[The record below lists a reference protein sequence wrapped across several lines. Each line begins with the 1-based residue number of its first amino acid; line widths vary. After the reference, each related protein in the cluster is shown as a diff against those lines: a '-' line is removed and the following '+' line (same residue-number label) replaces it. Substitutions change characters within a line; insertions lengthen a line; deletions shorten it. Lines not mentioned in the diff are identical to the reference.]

1 MAEKQPIK
9 EQIKKLTDQIE
20 AGIKA
25 LFQSGDLE
33 KYQAYL
39 RTMSHFHHYSVNNQM
54 LIFSQCPHATLVAG
68 YQKWQNQFQ
77 RHVMRGEKGISIL
90 APTPYKIKVEKE
102 KLDPDTK
109 LPLLDADGNAITEE
123 KEVQIPMFR
132 PVKVFDVSQTDG
144 KPLPERV
151 QSPIAELTG
160 NVEHYEAFMEALRRV
175 SPVPIE
181 IKPLSND
188 LDGFFSPSKQSITL
202 RAGMSEVQTVCAA
215 VHEIAHSKLHDYAKQ
230 PDSQPK
236 DSSTEEIEAESIAY
250 TVCAYFGIETSANSF
265 GYVATWSK
273 DKDLKAFKESLDTIR
288 KTSSDLISGVEQQ
301 FKEICKE
308 RGIELPK
315 EPEYELVTIPPSRE
329 DAMAFAAEYVV
340 LLGRSEARSEFLS
353 TDKIAGRICR
363 NDARSIRDELERLVE
378 AEDESGIYHGAV
390 ELLDHF
396 NGLYHKE
403 WQAKE
408 APDAEKLYM
417 VDNEK
422 YIHVQ
427 RSDNG
432 IDYTIY
438 DAASAKTLDGGV
450 LDDTGQLL
458 SAAALTVCKLHNIGD
473 AAPIRLAP
481 LELLKDLQEAN
492 ELPLGADV
500 QITGAELAK
509 SIQSLYLDKYG
520 LAFLDDFASKD
531 DCLQHLYEDLLTGA
545 DEVKY
550 FLSEIVEQKDVY
562 ANRAKALLLGIE
574 SYQKSHVPL
583 KELDSNE
590 RWYVVDNES
599 KHLRITEDGAK
610 YAYELYDKNTL
621 RRLESGTVHDDDVKC
636 LLAAAIR
643 VCETHGYDKTLPF
656 EVLSNELA
664 GILYSLELSSDDD
677 QIVHTEVNSDKP
689 DALPPLPELEQDY
702 PMPDPT
708 VDFAQMYQFGY
719 TDGNTMLPLSKAR
732 AKELF
737 LQDVP
742 IFALNSDNTEYMV
755 LDTDDLDT
763 HSGIFGVER
772 AEWEAARD
780 MLQPTPDI
788 IAPNQPDALSYL
800 HDDSAKTQPEN
811 YLKNA
816 EMALED
822 DYGMIDGIINNGP
835 KQPTVADLEAQVKAG
850 MSISLMDLAA
860 ATHRE
865 RNDGKRR
872 QSVLEQLKK
881 QPAQERSHKTA
892 PGKSAEK
899 EL

>member
-1 MAEKQPIK
+1 MAEKTSIK

-25 LFQSGDLE
+25 LFQSGNLE

-68 YQKWQNQFQ
+68 YQKWQNQFS
-77 RHVMRGEKGISIL
+77 RHVLRGEKGISIL

-109 LPLLDADGNAITEE
+109 LPLLDADGNTITEE

-151 QSPIAELTG
+151 QSPVAELTG
-160 NVEHYEAFMEALRRV
+160 NVEHYEAFMEALRRI

-181 IKPLSND
+181 MKPLSND

-230 PDSQPK
+230 PNSQPK
-236 DSSTEEIEAESIAY
+236 DSNTEEIEAESIAY

-273 DKDLKAFKESLDTIR
+273 DKDLKAFKDSLDTIR
-288 KTSSDLISGVEQQ
+288 KTSSELISGVEQQ

-308 RGIELPK
+308 RGISL
-315 EPEYELVTIPPSRE
+315 EPAQPAQKQPEQDV
-329 DAMAFAAEYVV
+329 
-340 LLGRSEARSEFLS
+340 
-353 TDKIAGRICR
+353 
-363 NDARSIRDELERLVE
+363 
-378 AEDESGIYHGAV
+378 
-390 ELLDHF
+390 
-396 NGLYHKE
+396 
-403 WQAKE
+403 
-408 APDAEKLYM
+408 EKLYM

-422 YIHVQ
+422 YVHVQ
-427 RSDNG
+427 RSDTG

-438 DAASAKTLDGGV
+438 DAASAKALDGGV

-481 LELLKDLQEAN
+481 LELLNGLQEAN
-492 ELPLGADV
+492 ELLLGAGE
-500 QITGAELAK
+500 QITGVEATSTAD
-509 SIQSLYLDKYG
+509 SLP
-520 LAFLDDFASKD
+520 
-531 DCLQHLYEDLLTGA
+531 DLP
-545 DEVKY
+545 
-550 FLSEIVEQKDVY
+550 Q
-562 ANRAKALLLGIE
+562 
-574 SYQKSHVPL
+574 
-583 KELDSNE
+583 
-590 RWYVVDNES
+590 
-599 KHLRITEDGAK
+599 
-610 YAYELYDKNTL
+610 
-621 RRLESGTVHDDDVKC
+621 
-636 LLAAAIR
+636 
-643 VCETHGYDKTLPF
+643 
-656 EVLSNELA
+656 
-664 GILYSLELSSDDD
+664 
-677 QIVHTEVNSDKP
+677 
-689 DALPPLPELEQDY
+689 LEQGY
-702 PMPDPT
+702 PMPDLT

-719 TDGNTMLPLSKAR
+719 TDGNTMLPLSKERAR
-732 AKELF
+732 ELF

-742 IFALNSDNTEYMV
+742 IFVLNSDNTEYMV
-755 LDTDDLDT
+755 LDTEDLGA

-772 AEWEAARD
+772 TEWERVRD
-780 MLQPTPDI
+780 TLQPRRDI
-788 IAPNQPDALSYL
+788 VAPKQPDAVSYL
-800 HDDSAKTQPEN
+800 HDDTAKTQPEN

-835 KQPTVADLEAQVKAG
+835 KQTVA
-850 MSISLMDLAA
+850 
-860 ATHRE
+860 
-865 RNDGKRR
+865 
-872 QSVLEQLKK
+872 EQE
-881 QPAQERSHKTA
+881 ERSSILAKLKA
-892 PGKSAEK
+892 PVETTNRTEKHAPKRSAEK

>member
-1 MAEKQPIK
+1 MAEKTPIK

-68 YQKWQNQFQ
+68 YQKWQNQFS
-77 RHVMRGEKGISIL
+77 RHVLRGEKGISIL

-102 KLDPDTK
+102 KLDPVTK
-109 LPLLDADGNAITEE
+109 LPLLDADGNTITEE

-132 PVKVFDVSQTDG
+132 PVTVFDVSQTDG

-151 QSPIAELTG
+151 QSPVAELTG

-181 IKPLSND
+181 MKPLSND

-230 PDSQPK
+230 PNSQPK

-273 DKDLKAFKESLDTIR
+273 DKDLKAFKDSLDTIR
-288 KTSSDLISGVEQQ
+288 KTSSELISGVEQQ

-308 RGIELPK
+308 RGISL
-315 EPEYELVTIPPSRE
+315 EPAQPAQKQPEQDI
-329 DAMAFAAEYVV
+329 
-340 LLGRSEARSEFLS
+340 
-353 TDKIAGRICR
+353 
-363 NDARSIRDELERLVE
+363 
-378 AEDESGIYHGAV
+378 
-390 ELLDHF
+390 
-396 NGLYHKE
+396 
-403 WQAKE
+403 
-408 APDAEKLYM
+408 EKLYM

-422 YIHVQ
+422 YVHVQ
-427 RSDNG
+427 RSDTG

-438 DAASAKTLDGGV
+438 DAASAKALDGGV

-481 LELLKDLQEAN
+481 LELLSGLQEAN
-492 ELPLGADV
+492 ELPLGADD
-500 QITGAELAK
+500 QITDATVK
-509 SIQSLYLDKYG
+509 S
-520 LAFLDDFASKD
+520 
-531 DCLQHLYEDLLTGA
+531 
-545 DEVKY
+545 
-550 FLSEIVEQKDVY
+550 
-562 ANRAKALLLGIE
+562 
-574 SYQKSHVPL
+574 
-583 KELDSNE
+583 
-590 RWYVVDNES
+590 
-599 KHLRITEDGAK
+599 
-610 YAYELYDKNTL
+610 
-621 RRLESGTVHDDDVKC
+621 
-636 LLAAAIR
+636 AAA
-643 VCETHGYDKTLPF
+643 
-656 EVLSNELA
+656 
-664 GILYSLELSSDDD
+664 
-677 QIVHTEVNSDKP
+677 
-689 DALPPLPELEQDY
+689 PLPDLPQLEQGY

-719 TDGNTMLPLSKAR
+719 TDGNTMLPLSKERAR
-732 AKELF
+732 ELF
-737 LQDVP
+737 LQGVP
-742 IFALNSDNTEYMV
+742 IFVLNSDNTEYMV
-755 LDTDDLDT
+755 LDTEDLGA

-772 AEWEAARD
+772 TEWESVRD
-780 MLQPTPDI
+780 TLQPRRDI
-788 IAPNQPDALSYL
+788 VAPKQPDAVSYL
-800 HDDSAKTQPEN
+800 HDDTAKTQPEN

-816 EMALED
+816 EMAMED

-835 KQPTVADLEAQVKAG
+835 KQTVA
-850 MSISLMDLAA
+850 
-860 ATHRE
+860 
-865 RNDGKRR
+865 
-872 QSVLEQLKK
+872 EQE
-881 QPAQERSHKTA
+881 ERSSILAKLKA
-892 PGKSAEK
+892 PVEATNRTEKHAPKRSAEK

>member
-68 YQKWQNQFQ
+68 YQKWQNQFS
-77 RHVMRGEKGISIL
+77 RHVLRGEKGISIL

-109 LPLLDADGNAITEE
+109 LPLLDADGNTITEE

-151 QSPIAELTG
+151 QSPVAELTG

-181 IKPLSND
+181 MKPLSND
-188 LDGFFSPSKQSITL
+188 LDGFFAPSKQSITL
-202 RAGMSEVQTVCAA
+202 RDGMSEVQTVCAA

-230 PDSQPK
+230 PNSQPK
-236 DSSTEEIEAESIAY
+236 DSNTEEIEAESIAY

-273 DKDLKAFKESLDTIR
+273 DKDLKAFKDSLDTIR
-288 KTSSDLISGVEQQ
+288 KTSSELISGVEQQ

-308 RGIELPK
+308 RGISL
-315 EPEYELVTIPPSRE
+315 EPAQPAQKQPEQDI
-329 DAMAFAAEYVV
+329 
-340 LLGRSEARSEFLS
+340 
-353 TDKIAGRICR
+353 
-363 NDARSIRDELERLVE
+363 
-378 AEDESGIYHGAV
+378 
-390 ELLDHF
+390 
-396 NGLYHKE
+396 
-403 WQAKE
+403 
-408 APDAEKLYM
+408 EKLYM

-427 RSDNG
+427 RSDTG

-438 DAASAKTLDGGV
+438 DAASAKALDGGV

-481 LELLKDLQEAN
+481 LELLNGLQEAN
-492 ELPLGADV
+492 ELLLGAGE
-500 QITGAELAK
+500 QITGIEATSTAD
-509 SIQSLYLDKYG
+509 SLP
-520 LAFLDDFASKD
+520 
-531 DCLQHLYEDLLTGA
+531 DLP
-545 DEVKY
+545 
-550 FLSEIVEQKDVY
+550 Q
-562 ANRAKALLLGIE
+562 
-574 SYQKSHVPL
+574 
-583 KELDSNE
+583 
-590 RWYVVDNES
+590 
-599 KHLRITEDGAK
+599 
-610 YAYELYDKNTL
+610 
-621 RRLESGTVHDDDVKC
+621 
-636 LLAAAIR
+636 
-643 VCETHGYDKTLPF
+643 
-656 EVLSNELA
+656 
-664 GILYSLELSSDDD
+664 
-677 QIVHTEVNSDKP
+677 
-689 DALPPLPELEQDY
+689 LEQGY

-719 TDGNTMLPLSKAR
+719 TDGNTMLPLSKERAR
-732 AKELF
+732 ELF

-742 IFALNSDNTEYMV
+742 IFVLNSDNTEYMV
-755 LDTDDLDT
+755 LDTSDLDA
-763 HSGIFGVER
+763 HSGIFGVEHT
-772 AEWEAARD
+772 EWERVRD
-780 MLQPTPDI
+780 TLQPRRDI
-788 IAPNQPDALSYL
+788 VAPKQPDAVSYL
-800 HDDSAKTQPEN
+800 HDDTAKTQPEN

-816 EMALED
+816 EMAMED

-835 KQPTVADLEAQVKAG
+835 KQTVA
-850 MSISLMDLAA
+850 
-860 ATHRE
+860 
-865 RNDGKRR
+865 
-872 QSVLEQLKK
+872 EQE
-881 QPAQERSHKTA
+881 ERSSILAKLKA
-892 PGKSAEK
+892 PAETTNRTEKHAPKRSAEK

>member
-68 YQKWQNQFQ
+68 YQKWQNQFS
-77 RHVMRGEKGISIL
+77 RHVLRGEKGISVL

-109 LPLLDADGNAITEE
+109 LPLLDADGNTITEE

-151 QSPIAELTG
+151 QSPVAELTG

-181 IKPLSND
+181 MKPLSND

-202 RAGMSEVQTVCAA
+202 RDGMSEVQTVCAA

-230 PDSQPK
+230 PNSQPK

-273 DKDLKAFKESLDTIR
+273 DKDLKAFKDSLDTIR
-288 KTSSDLISGVEQQ
+288 KTSSELISGVEQQ

-308 RGIELPK
+308 RGISL
-315 EPEYELVTIPPSRE
+315 EPAQPAQKQPEQDT
-329 DAMAFAAEYVV
+329 
-340 LLGRSEARSEFLS
+340 
-353 TDKIAGRICR
+353 
-363 NDARSIRDELERLVE
+363 
-378 AEDESGIYHGAV
+378 
-390 ELLDHF
+390 
-396 NGLYHKE
+396 
-403 WQAKE
+403 
-408 APDAEKLYM
+408 EKLYM

-427 RSDNG
+427 RSDTG

-438 DAASAKTLDGGV
+438 DAASAKALDGGV

-481 LELLKDLQEAN
+481 LELLNGLQEAN
-492 ELPLGADV
+492 ELPLGAGE
-500 QITGAELAK
+500 QITGVEATSTAD
-509 SIQSLYLDKYG
+509 SLP
-520 LAFLDDFASKD
+520 DFP
-531 DCLQHLYEDLLTGA
+531 Q
-545 DEVKY
+545 
-550 FLSEIVEQKDVY
+550 
-562 ANRAKALLLGIE
+562 
-574 SYQKSHVPL
+574 
-583 KELDSNE
+583 
-590 RWYVVDNES
+590 
-599 KHLRITEDGAK
+599 
-610 YAYELYDKNTL
+610 
-621 RRLESGTVHDDDVKC
+621 
-636 LLAAAIR
+636 
-643 VCETHGYDKTLPF
+643 
-656 EVLSNELA
+656 
-664 GILYSLELSSDDD
+664 
-677 QIVHTEVNSDKP
+677 
-689 DALPPLPELEQDY
+689 LEQDY

-719 TDGNTMLPLSKAR
+719 TGGNTMLPLSKERAR
-732 AKELF
+732 ELF

-742 IFALNSDNTEYMV
+742 IFVLNSDNTEYMV
-755 LDTDDLDT
+755 LDTEDLGA

-772 AEWEAARD
+772 TEWESVRD
-780 MLQPTPDI
+780 TLQPRRDI
-788 IAPNQPDALSYL
+788 VAPKQPDTLSYL
-800 HDDSAKTQPEN
+800 HDDTAKTQPEN

-835 KQPTVADLEAQVKAG
+835 KQTVA
-850 MSISLMDLAA
+850 
-860 ATHRE
+860 
-865 RNDGKRR
+865 
-872 QSVLEQLKK
+872 EQE
-881 QPAQERSHKTA
+881 ERSSILAKLKA
-892 PGKSAEK
+892 PVETTNRTEKHAPKRSAEK

>member
-1 MAEKQPIK
+1 MAEKTPIK

-68 YQKWQNQFQ
+68 YQKWQNQFS
-77 RHVMRGEKGISIL
+77 RHVLRGEKGISIL

-109 LPLLDADGNAITEE
+109 LPLLDADGNTITEE

-151 QSPIAELTG
+151 QSPVAELTG

-202 RAGMSEVQTVCAA
+202 RDGMSEVQTVCAA

-230 PDSQPK
+230 PNSQPK

-273 DKDLKAFKESLDTIR
+273 DKDLKAFKDSLDTIR
-288 KTSSDLISGVEQQ
+288 KTSSELISGVEQQ

-308 RGIELPK
+308 RGISL
-315 EPEYELVTIPPSRE
+315 EPAQPAQKQPEQDI
-329 DAMAFAAEYVV
+329 
-340 LLGRSEARSEFLS
+340 
-353 TDKIAGRICR
+353 
-363 NDARSIRDELERLVE
+363 
-378 AEDESGIYHGAV
+378 
-390 ELLDHF
+390 
-396 NGLYHKE
+396 
-403 WQAKE
+403 
-408 APDAEKLYM
+408 EKLYM

-427 RSDNG
+427 RSDTG

-438 DAASAKTLDGGV
+438 DAASAKALDGGV

-481 LELLKDLQEAN
+481 LELLNGLQEAN
-492 ELPLGADV
+492 ELLLGAGE
-500 QITGAELAK
+500 QITGVEATSTAD
-509 SIQSLYLDKYG
+509 SLP
-520 LAFLDDFASKD
+520 
-531 DCLQHLYEDLLTGA
+531 DLP
-545 DEVKY
+545 
-550 FLSEIVEQKDVY
+550 Q
-562 ANRAKALLLGIE
+562 
-574 SYQKSHVPL
+574 
-583 KELDSNE
+583 
-590 RWYVVDNES
+590 
-599 KHLRITEDGAK
+599 
-610 YAYELYDKNTL
+610 
-621 RRLESGTVHDDDVKC
+621 
-636 LLAAAIR
+636 
-643 VCETHGYDKTLPF
+643 
-656 EVLSNELA
+656 
-664 GILYSLELSSDDD
+664 
-677 QIVHTEVNSDKP
+677 
-689 DALPPLPELEQDY
+689 LEQDY

-719 TDGNTMLPLSKAR
+719 TDGNTMLPLSKERAR
-732 AKELF
+732 ELF
-737 LQDVP
+737 LQGVP
-742 IFALNSDNTEYMV
+742 IFVLNSDNTEYMV
-755 LDTDDLDT
+755 LDTEDLGA

-772 AEWEAARD
+772 TEWESVRD
-780 MLQPTPDI
+780 TLQPRRDI
-788 IAPNQPDALSYL
+788 VAPKQPDAVSYL
-800 HDDSAKTQPEN
+800 HDDTAKTQPEN

-816 EMALED
+816 EMAMED

-835 KQPTVADLEAQVKAG
+835 KQTVA
-850 MSISLMDLAA
+850 
-860 ATHRE
+860 
-865 RNDGKRR
+865 
-872 QSVLEQLKK
+872 EQE
-881 QPAQERSHKTA
+881 ERSSILAKLKA
-892 PGKSAEK
+892 PVEATNRTEKHAPKRSAEK

>member
-1 MAEKQPIK
+1 MAEKTPIK

-68 YQKWQNQFQ
+68 YQKWQNQFS
-77 RHVMRGEKGISIL
+77 RHVLRGEKGISIL

-109 LPLLDADGNAITEE
+109 LPLLDADGNTITEE

-151 QSPIAELTG
+151 QSPVAELTG
-160 NVEHYEAFMEALRRV
+160 NVEHYEAFMEALRRI

-181 IKPLSND
+181 MKPLSND

-202 RAGMSEVQTVCAA
+202 RDGMSEVQTVCAA
-215 VHEIAHSKLHDYAKQ
+215 VHEIAHSKLHDYAKL
-230 PDSQPK
+230 PNSQPK
-236 DSSTEEIEAESIAY
+236 DSNTEEIEAESIAY

-273 DKDLKAFKESLDTIR
+273 DKDLKAFKDSLDTIR
-288 KTSSDLISGVEQQ
+288 KTSSELISGVEQQ

-308 RGIELPK
+308 RGISL
-315 EPEYELVTIPPSRE
+315 EPAQPAQKQPEQDI
-329 DAMAFAAEYVV
+329 
-340 LLGRSEARSEFLS
+340 
-353 TDKIAGRICR
+353 
-363 NDARSIRDELERLVE
+363 
-378 AEDESGIYHGAV
+378 
-390 ELLDHF
+390 
-396 NGLYHKE
+396 
-403 WQAKE
+403 
-408 APDAEKLYM
+408 EKLYM

-427 RSDNG
+427 RSDTG

-438 DAASAKTLDGGV
+438 DAASAKALDGGV

-481 LELLKDLQEAN
+481 LELLNGLQEAN
-492 ELPLGADV
+492 ELLLGAGE
-500 QITGAELAK
+500 QITGATVK
-509 SIQSLYLDKYG
+509 SG
-520 LAFLDDFASKD
+520 
-531 DCLQHLYEDLLTGA
+531 
-545 DEVKY
+545 
-550 FLSEIVEQKDVY
+550 
-562 ANRAKALLLGIE
+562 
-574 SYQKSHVPL
+574 
-583 KELDSNE
+583 
-590 RWYVVDNES
+590 VD
-599 KHLRITEDGAK
+599 
-610 YAYELYDKNTL
+610 
-621 RRLESGTVHDDDVKC
+621 
-636 LLAAAIR
+636 
-643 VCETHGYDKTLPF
+643 
-656 EVLSNELA
+656 
-664 GILYSLELSSDDD
+664 
-677 QIVHTEVNSDKP
+677 
-689 DALPPLPELEQDY
+689 PLPDLPQLEQDY
-702 PMPDPT
+702 PMPDLT

-719 TDGNTMLPLSKAR
+719 TDGNTMLPLSKERAR
-732 AKELF
+732 ELF

-742 IFALNSDNTEYMV
+742 IFVLNSDNTEYMV
-755 LDTDDLDT
+755 LDTEDLGA

-772 AEWEAARD
+772 AEWESVRD
-780 MLQPTPDI
+780 TLQPIRDI
-788 IAPNQPDALSYL
+788 VAPKQPDAVSYL
-800 HDDSAKTQPEN
+800 HDDTAKTQPEN

-835 KQPTVADLEAQVKAG
+835 KQTVA
-850 MSISLMDLAA
+850 
-860 ATHRE
+860 
-865 RNDGKRR
+865 
-872 QSVLEQLKK
+872 EQE
-881 QPAQERSHKTA
+881 ERSSILAKLKAPVETTNRTEKTRA
-892 PGKSAEK
+892 QAERRK
-899 EL
+899 GAMI

>member
-1 MAEKQPIK
+1 MAEKTPIK

-68 YQKWQNQFQ
+68 YQKWQNQFS
-77 RHVMRGEKGISIL
+77 RHVLRGEKGISIL

-109 LPLLDADGNAITEE
+109 LPLLDADGNTITEE

-151 QSPIAELTG
+151 QSPVAELTG
-160 NVEHYEAFMEALRRV
+160 NVEHYEAFMEALRRI

-181 IKPLSND
+181 MKPLSND

-202 RAGMSEVQTVCAA
+202 RDGMSEVQTVCAA

-230 PDSQPK
+230 PNSQPK
-236 DSSTEEIEAESIAY
+236 DSNTEEIEAESIAY

-265 GYVATWSK
+265 GYVATWTK
-273 DKDLKAFKESLDTIR
+273 DKDLKAFKDSLDTIR
-288 KTSSDLISGVEQQ
+288 KTSSELISGVEQQ

-308 RGIELPK
+308 RGISL
-315 EPEYELVTIPPSRE
+315 EPAQPAQKQPEQDI
-329 DAMAFAAEYVV
+329 
-340 LLGRSEARSEFLS
+340 
-353 TDKIAGRICR
+353 
-363 NDARSIRDELERLVE
+363 
-378 AEDESGIYHGAV
+378 
-390 ELLDHF
+390 
-396 NGLYHKE
+396 
-403 WQAKE
+403 
-408 APDAEKLYM
+408 EKLYM

-427 RSDNG
+427 RSDTG

-438 DAASAKTLDGGV
+438 DAASAKALDGGV

-481 LELLKDLQEAN
+481 LELLNGLQEAN
-492 ELPLGADV
+492 ELLLGAGE
-500 QITGAELAK
+500 QITGVEATSTAD
-509 SIQSLYLDKYG
+509 SLP
-520 LAFLDDFASKD
+520 
-531 DCLQHLYEDLLTGA
+531 DLP
-545 DEVKY
+545 
-550 FLSEIVEQKDVY
+550 Q
-562 ANRAKALLLGIE
+562 
-574 SYQKSHVPL
+574 
-583 KELDSNE
+583 
-590 RWYVVDNES
+590 
-599 KHLRITEDGAK
+599 
-610 YAYELYDKNTL
+610 
-621 RRLESGTVHDDDVKC
+621 
-636 LLAAAIR
+636 
-643 VCETHGYDKTLPF
+643 
-656 EVLSNELA
+656 
-664 GILYSLELSSDDD
+664 
-677 QIVHTEVNSDKP
+677 
-689 DALPPLPELEQDY
+689 LEQDY

-719 TDGNTMLPLSKAR
+719 TDGNTMLPLSKERAR
-732 AKELF
+732 ELF

-742 IFALNSDNTEYMV
+742 IFVLNSDNTEYMV
-755 LDTDDLDT
+755 LDTNDLDT

-772 AEWEAARD
+772 TEWESVRD
-780 MLQPTPDI
+780 TLQPRRDI
-788 IAPNQPDALSYL
+788 VAPKQPDALSYL
-800 HDDSAKTQPEN
+800 HDDTAKTQPEN

-816 EMALED
+816 EMAMED

-835 KQPTVADLEAQVKAG
+835 KQTVA
-850 MSISLMDLAA
+850 
-860 ATHRE
+860 
-865 RNDGKRR
+865 
-872 QSVLEQLKK
+872 EQE
-881 QPAQERSHKTA
+881 ERSSILAKLKA
-892 PGKSAEK
+892 PVETTNRTEKHAPKRSAEK

>member
-68 YQKWQNQFQ
+68 YQKWQNQFS
-77 RHVMRGEKGISIL
+77 RHVLRGEKGISVL

-109 LPLLDADGNAITEE
+109 LPLLDADGNTITEE

-151 QSPIAELTG
+151 QSPVAELTG

-181 IKPLSND
+181 MKPLSND

-202 RAGMSEVQTVCAA
+202 RDGMSEVQTVCAA

-230 PDSQPK
+230 PNSQPK

-265 GYVATWSK
+265 GYVATWTK
-273 DKDLKAFKESLDTIR
+273 DKDLKAFKDSLDTIR
-288 KTSSDLISGVEQQ
+288 KTSSELISGVEQQ

-308 RGIELPK
+308 RGISL
-315 EPEYELVTIPPSRE
+315 EPAQPAQKQPEQDI
-329 DAMAFAAEYVV
+329 
-340 LLGRSEARSEFLS
+340 
-353 TDKIAGRICR
+353 
-363 NDARSIRDELERLVE
+363 
-378 AEDESGIYHGAV
+378 
-390 ELLDHF
+390 
-396 NGLYHKE
+396 
-403 WQAKE
+403 
-408 APDAEKLYM
+408 EKLYM

-427 RSDNG
+427 RSDTG

-438 DAASAKTLDGGV
+438 DAASAKALDGGV

-481 LELLKDLQEAN
+481 LELLNGLQEAN
-492 ELPLGADV
+492 ELPLGAGE
-500 QITGAELAK
+500 QIT
-509 SIQSLYLDKYG
+509 SV
-520 LAFLDDFASKD
+520 
-531 DCLQHLYEDLLTGA
+531 
-545 DEVKY
+545 EVK
-550 FLSEIVEQKDVY
+550 
-562 ANRAKALLLGIE
+562 
-574 SYQKSHVPL
+574 P
-583 KELDSNE
+583 
-590 RWYVVDNES
+590 
-599 KHLRITEDGAK
+599 
-610 YAYELYDKNTL
+610 
-621 RRLESGTVHDDDVKC
+621 
-636 LLAAAIR
+636 AA
-643 VCETHGYDKTLPF
+643 D
-656 EVLSNELA
+656 
-664 GILYSLELSSDDD
+664 
-677 QIVHTEVNSDKP
+677 
-689 DALPPLPELEQDY
+689 PLPDFPQLEQDY

-719 TDGNTMLPLSKAR
+719 TDGNTMLPLSKERAR
-732 AKELF
+732 ELF

-742 IFALNSDNTEYMV
+742 IFVLNSDNTEYMV
-755 LDTDDLDT
+755 LDTNDLDT

-772 AEWEAARD
+772 TEWESVRD
-780 MLQPTPDI
+780 TLQPRRDI
-788 IAPNQPDALSYL
+788 VAPKQPDALSYL
-800 HDDSAKTQPEN
+800 HDDTAKTQPEN

-816 EMALED
+816 EMAMED
-822 DYGMIDGIINNGP
+822 DYGMIDGIINNAP
-835 KQPTVADLEAQVKAG
+835 KQTVA
-850 MSISLMDLAA
+850 
-860 ATHRE
+860 
-865 RNDGKRR
+865 
-872 QSVLEQLKK
+872 EQE
-881 QPAQERSHKTA
+881 ERSSILAKLKA
-892 PGKSAEK
+892 PVEATNRTEKHAPKRSAEK

>member
-1 MAEKQPIK
+1 MAEKTSIK

-25 LFQSGDLE
+25 LFQSGNLE

-68 YQKWQNQFQ
+68 YQKWQNQFS
-77 RHVMRGEKGISIL
+77 RHVLRGEKGISIL

-109 LPLLDADGNAITEE
+109 LPLLDADGNTITEE

-151 QSPIAELTG
+151 QSPVAELTG
-160 NVEHYEAFMEALRRV
+160 NVEHYEAFMEALRRI

-181 IKPLSND
+181 MKPLSND

-230 PDSQPK
+230 PNSQPK
-236 DSSTEEIEAESIAY
+236 DSNTEEIEAESIAY

-273 DKDLKAFKESLDTIR
+273 DKDLKAFKDSLDTIR
-288 KTSSDLISGVEQQ
+288 KTSSELISGVEQQ

-308 RGIELPK
+308 RGISL
-315 EPEYELVTIPPSRE
+315 EPAQPAQKQPEQDT
-329 DAMAFAAEYVV
+329 
-340 LLGRSEARSEFLS
+340 
-353 TDKIAGRICR
+353 
-363 NDARSIRDELERLVE
+363 
-378 AEDESGIYHGAV
+378 
-390 ELLDHF
+390 
-396 NGLYHKE
+396 
-403 WQAKE
+403 
-408 APDAEKLYM
+408 EKLYM

-427 RSDNG
+427 RSDTG

-438 DAASAKTLDGGV
+438 DAASAKALDGGV

-481 LELLKDLQEAN
+481 LELLNGLQEAN
-492 ELPLGADV
+492 ELLLGAGE
-500 QITGAELAK
+500 QITGVEATSTAD
-509 SIQSLYLDKYG
+509 SLP
-520 LAFLDDFASKD
+520 
-531 DCLQHLYEDLLTGA
+531 DLP
-545 DEVKY
+545 
-550 FLSEIVEQKDVY
+550 Q
-562 ANRAKALLLGIE
+562 
-574 SYQKSHVPL
+574 
-583 KELDSNE
+583 
-590 RWYVVDNES
+590 
-599 KHLRITEDGAK
+599 
-610 YAYELYDKNTL
+610 
-621 RRLESGTVHDDDVKC
+621 
-636 LLAAAIR
+636 
-643 VCETHGYDKTLPF
+643 
-656 EVLSNELA
+656 
-664 GILYSLELSSDDD
+664 
-677 QIVHTEVNSDKP
+677 
-689 DALPPLPELEQDY
+689 LEQGY
-702 PMPDPT
+702 PMPDLT

-719 TDGNTMLPLSKAR
+719 TDGNTMLPLSKERAR
-732 AKELF
+732 ELF

-742 IFALNSDNTEYMV
+742 IFVLNSDNTEYMV
-755 LDTDDLDT
+755 LDTEDLGA

-772 AEWEAARD
+772 TEWERVRD
-780 MLQPTPDI
+780 TLQPRRDI
-788 IAPNQPDALSYL
+788 VAPKQPDAVSYL
-800 HDDSAKTQPEN
+800 HDDTAKTQPEN

-835 KQPTVADLEAQVKAG
+835 KQTVA
-850 MSISLMDLAA
+850 
-860 ATHRE
+860 
-865 RNDGKRR
+865 
-872 QSVLEQLKK
+872 EQE
-881 QPAQERSHKTA
+881 ERSSILAKLKA
-892 PGKSAEK
+892 PVETTNRTEKHAPKRSAEK

>member
-1 MAEKQPIK
+1 MAEKTPIK

-68 YQKWQNQFQ
+68 YQKWQNQFS
-77 RHVMRGEKGISIL
+77 RHVLRGEKGISIL

-109 LPLLDADGNAITEE
+109 LPLLDADGNTITEE

-151 QSPIAELTG
+151 QSPVAELTG

-202 RAGMSEVQTVCAA
+202 RDGMSEVQTVCAA

-230 PDSQPK
+230 PNSQPK
-236 DSSTEEIEAESIAY
+236 DSNTEEIEAESIAY

-273 DKDLKAFKESLDTIR
+273 DKDLKAFKDSLDTIR
-288 KTSSDLISGVEQQ
+288 KTSSELISGVEQQ

-308 RGIELPK
+308 RGISL
-315 EPEYELVTIPPSRE
+315 EPTQPAQKQPEQDI
-329 DAMAFAAEYVV
+329 
-340 LLGRSEARSEFLS
+340 
-353 TDKIAGRICR
+353 
-363 NDARSIRDELERLVE
+363 
-378 AEDESGIYHGAV
+378 
-390 ELLDHF
+390 
-396 NGLYHKE
+396 
-403 WQAKE
+403 
-408 APDAEKLYM
+408 EKLYM

-427 RSDNG
+427 RSDTG

-438 DAASAKTLDGGV
+438 DAASAKALDGGV

-481 LELLKDLQEAN
+481 LELLNGLQEAN
-492 ELPLGADV
+492 ELLLGAGE
-500 QITGAELAK
+500 QITGVEATSTAD
-509 SIQSLYLDKYG
+509 SLP
-520 LAFLDDFASKD
+520 
-531 DCLQHLYEDLLTGA
+531 DLP
-545 DEVKY
+545 
-550 FLSEIVEQKDVY
+550 Q
-562 ANRAKALLLGIE
+562 
-574 SYQKSHVPL
+574 
-583 KELDSNE
+583 
-590 RWYVVDNES
+590 
-599 KHLRITEDGAK
+599 
-610 YAYELYDKNTL
+610 
-621 RRLESGTVHDDDVKC
+621 
-636 LLAAAIR
+636 
-643 VCETHGYDKTLPF
+643 
-656 EVLSNELA
+656 
-664 GILYSLELSSDDD
+664 
-677 QIVHTEVNSDKP
+677 
-689 DALPPLPELEQDY
+689 LEQGY
-702 PMPDPT
+702 PMPDLT

-719 TDGNTMLPLSKAR
+719 TDGNTMLPLSKERAR
-732 AKELF
+732 ELF
-737 LQDVP
+737 LQGVP
-742 IFALNSDNTEYMV
+742 IFVLNSDNTEYMV
-755 LDTDDLDT
+755 LDTEDLGA

-772 AEWEAARD
+772 TEWESVRD
-780 MLQPTPDI
+780 TLQPRRDI
-788 IAPNQPDALSYL
+788 VAPKQPDAVSYL
-800 HDDSAKTQPEN
+800 HDDTAKTQPEN

-816 EMALED
+816 EMAMED
-822 DYGMIDGIINNGP
+822 DYGMIDGIINKGP
-835 KQPTVADLEAQVKAG
+835 KQTVA
-850 MSISLMDLAA
+850 
-860 ATHRE
+860 
-865 RNDGKRR
+865 
-872 QSVLEQLKK
+872 EQE
-881 QPAQERSHKTA
+881 ERSSILAKLKA
-892 PGKSAEK
+892 PVEATNRTEKHAPKRSAEK

>member
-1 MAEKQPIK
+1 MAEKTPIK

-68 YQKWQNQFQ
+68 YQKWQNQFS
-77 RHVMRGEKGISIL
+77 RHVLRGEKGISIL

-109 LPLLDADGNAITEE
+109 LPLLDADGNTITEE

-151 QSPIAELTG
+151 QSPVAELTG
-160 NVEHYEAFMEALRRV
+160 NVEHYEAFMEALRRI

-181 IKPLSND
+181 MKPLSND

-202 RAGMSEVQTVCAA
+202 RDGMSEVQTVCAA
-215 VHEIAHSKLHDYAKQ
+215 VHEIAHSELHDYAKQ
-230 PDSQPK
+230 PNSQPK
-236 DSSTEEIEAESIAY
+236 DSNTEEIEAESIAY

-273 DKDLKAFKESLDTIR
+273 DKDLKAFKDSLDTIR
-288 KTSSDLISGVEQQ
+288 KTSSELISGVEQQ

-308 RGIELPK
+308 RGISL
-315 EPEYELVTIPPSRE
+315 EPAQPAQKQPEQNI
-329 DAMAFAAEYVV
+329 
-340 LLGRSEARSEFLS
+340 
-353 TDKIAGRICR
+353 
-363 NDARSIRDELERLVE
+363 
-378 AEDESGIYHGAV
+378 
-390 ELLDHF
+390 
-396 NGLYHKE
+396 
-403 WQAKE
+403 
-408 APDAEKLYM
+408 EKLYM

-427 RSDNG
+427 RSDTG

-438 DAASAKTLDGGV
+438 DAASAKALDGGV

-458 SAAALTVCKLHNIGD
+458 SAAALTVCKLYNIGD

-481 LELLKDLQEAN
+481 LELLNGLQEAN
-492 ELPLGADV
+492 ELLLGAGE
-500 QITGAELAK
+500 QITGIEATSTAD
-509 SIQSLYLDKYG
+509 SLP
-520 LAFLDDFASKD
+520 
-531 DCLQHLYEDLLTGA
+531 DLP
-545 DEVKY
+545 
-550 FLSEIVEQKDVY
+550 Q
-562 ANRAKALLLGIE
+562 
-574 SYQKSHVPL
+574 
-583 KELDSNE
+583 
-590 RWYVVDNES
+590 
-599 KHLRITEDGAK
+599 
-610 YAYELYDKNTL
+610 
-621 RRLESGTVHDDDVKC
+621 
-636 LLAAAIR
+636 
-643 VCETHGYDKTLPF
+643 
-656 EVLSNELA
+656 
-664 GILYSLELSSDDD
+664 
-677 QIVHTEVNSDKP
+677 
-689 DALPPLPELEQDY
+689 LEQGY

-719 TDGNTMLPLSKAR
+719 TDGNTMLPLSKERAR
-732 AKELF
+732 ELF

-742 IFALNSDNTEYMV
+742 IFVLNSDNTEYMV
-755 LDTDDLDT
+755 LDTEDLGA

-772 AEWEAARD
+772 TEWESVRD
-780 MLQPTPDI
+780 TLQPRRDI
-788 IAPNQPDALSYL
+788 VAPKQPDTLSYL
-800 HDDSAKTQPEN
+800 HDDTAKTQLEN

-835 KQPTVADLEAQVKAG
+835 KQTVA
-850 MSISLMDLAA
+850 
-860 ATHRE
+860 
-865 RNDGKRR
+865 
-872 QSVLEQLKK
+872 EQE
-881 QPAQERSHKTA
+881 ERSSILAKLKA
-892 PGKSAEK
+892 PVEATNRTEKHAPKRSAEK

>member
-1 MAEKQPIK
+1 MAEKTSIK

-25 LFQSGDLE
+25 LFQSGNLE

-68 YQKWQNQFQ
+68 YQKWQNQFS
-77 RHVMRGEKGISIL
+77 RHVLRGEKGISIL

-109 LPLLDADGNAITEE
+109 LPLLDADGNTITEE

-151 QSPIAELTG
+151 QSPVAELTG
-160 NVEHYEAFMEALRRV
+160 NVEHYEAFMEALRRI

-181 IKPLSND
+181 MKPLSND

-230 PDSQPK
+230 PNSQPK
-236 DSSTEEIEAESIAY
+236 DSNTEEIEAESIAY

-273 DKDLKAFKESLDTIR
+273 DKDLKAFKDSLDTIR
-288 KTSSDLISGVEQQ
+288 KTSSELISGVEQQ

-308 RGIELPK
+308 RGISL
-315 EPEYELVTIPPSRE
+315 EPTQPAQKQPEQDI
-329 DAMAFAAEYVV
+329 
-340 LLGRSEARSEFLS
+340 
-353 TDKIAGRICR
+353 
-363 NDARSIRDELERLVE
+363 
-378 AEDESGIYHGAV
+378 
-390 ELLDHF
+390 
-396 NGLYHKE
+396 
-403 WQAKE
+403 
-408 APDAEKLYM
+408 EKLYM

-427 RSDNG
+427 RSDTG

-438 DAASAKTLDGGV
+438 DAASAKALDGGV

-481 LELLKDLQEAN
+481 LELLNGLQEAN
-492 ELPLGADV
+492 ELLLGAGE
-500 QITGAELAK
+500 QITGVEATSTAD
-509 SIQSLYLDKYG
+509 SLP
-520 LAFLDDFASKD
+520 
-531 DCLQHLYEDLLTGA
+531 DLP
-545 DEVKY
+545 
-550 FLSEIVEQKDVY
+550 Q
-562 ANRAKALLLGIE
+562 
-574 SYQKSHVPL
+574 
-583 KELDSNE
+583 
-590 RWYVVDNES
+590 
-599 KHLRITEDGAK
+599 
-610 YAYELYDKNTL
+610 
-621 RRLESGTVHDDDVKC
+621 
-636 LLAAAIR
+636 
-643 VCETHGYDKTLPF
+643 
-656 EVLSNELA
+656 
-664 GILYSLELSSDDD
+664 
-677 QIVHTEVNSDKP
+677 
-689 DALPPLPELEQDY
+689 LEQGY
-702 PMPDPT
+702 PMPDLT

-719 TDGNTMLPLSKAR
+719 TDGNTMLPLSKERAR
-732 AKELF
+732 ELF

-742 IFALNSDNTEYMV
+742 IFVLNSDNTEYMV
-755 LDTDDLDT
+755 LDTEDLGA

-772 AEWEAARD
+772 TEWESVRD
-780 MLQPTPDI
+780 TLQPMRDI
-788 IAPNQPDALSYL
+788 VAPKQPDALSYL
-800 HDDSAKTQPEN
+800 HDDTAKTQPEN

-816 EMALED
+816 EMAMED

-835 KQPTVADLEAQVKAG
+835 KQTVA
-850 MSISLMDLAA
+850 
-860 ATHRE
+860 
-865 RNDGKRR
+865 
-872 QSVLEQLKK
+872 EQE
-881 QPAQERSHKTA
+881 ERSSILAKLKA
-892 PGKSAEK
+892 PVETTNRTEKHAPKRSAEK

>member
-1 MAEKQPIK
+1 MAEKTSIK

-25 LFQSGDLE
+25 LFQSGNLE

-68 YQKWQNQFQ
+68 YQKWQNQFS
-77 RHVMRGEKGISIL
+77 RHVLRGEKGISIL

-109 LPLLDADGNAITEE
+109 LPLLDADGNTITEE

-151 QSPIAELTG
+151 QSPVAELTG
-160 NVEHYEAFMEALRRV
+160 NVEHYEAFMEALRRI

-181 IKPLSND
+181 MKPLSND

-230 PDSQPK
+230 PNSQPK
-236 DSSTEEIEAESIAY
+236 DSNTEEIEAESIAY

-273 DKDLKAFKESLDTIR
+273 DKDLKAFKDSLDTIR
-288 KTSSDLISGVEQQ
+288 KTSSELISGVEQQ

-308 RGIELPK
+308 RGISL
-315 EPEYELVTIPPSRE
+315 EPTQPAQKQPEQDI
-329 DAMAFAAEYVV
+329 
-340 LLGRSEARSEFLS
+340 
-353 TDKIAGRICR
+353 
-363 NDARSIRDELERLVE
+363 
-378 AEDESGIYHGAV
+378 
-390 ELLDHF
+390 
-396 NGLYHKE
+396 
-403 WQAKE
+403 
-408 APDAEKLYM
+408 EKLYM

-427 RSDNG
+427 RSDTG

-438 DAASAKTLDGGV
+438 DAASAKALDGGV

-481 LELLKDLQEAN
+481 LELLNGLQEAN
-492 ELPLGADV
+492 ELLLGAGE
-500 QITGAELAK
+500 QITGVEATSTAD
-509 SIQSLYLDKYG
+509 SLP
-520 LAFLDDFASKD
+520 
-531 DCLQHLYEDLLTGA
+531 DLP
-545 DEVKY
+545 
-550 FLSEIVEQKDVY
+550 Q
-562 ANRAKALLLGIE
+562 
-574 SYQKSHVPL
+574 
-583 KELDSNE
+583 
-590 RWYVVDNES
+590 
-599 KHLRITEDGAK
+599 
-610 YAYELYDKNTL
+610 
-621 RRLESGTVHDDDVKC
+621 
-636 LLAAAIR
+636 
-643 VCETHGYDKTLPF
+643 
-656 EVLSNELA
+656 
-664 GILYSLELSSDDD
+664 
-677 QIVHTEVNSDKP
+677 
-689 DALPPLPELEQDY
+689 LEQGY

-719 TDGNTMLPLSKAR
+719 TDGNTMLPLSKERAR
-732 AKELF
+732 ELF

-742 IFALNSDNTEYMV
+742 IFVLNSDNTEYMV
-755 LDTDDLDT
+755 LDTEDLGA

-772 AEWEAARD
+772 TEWESVRD
-780 MLQPTPDI
+780 TLQSIRDI
-788 IAPNQPDALSYL
+788 VAPKQPDAVSYL
-800 HDDSAKTQPEN
+800 HDDTAKTQPEN

-835 KQPTVADLEAQVKAG
+835 KQTVA
-850 MSISLMDLAA
+850 
-860 ATHRE
+860 
-865 RNDGKRR
+865 
-872 QSVLEQLKK
+872 EQE
-881 QPAQERSHKTA
+881 ERSSILAKLKA
-892 PGKSAEK
+892 PVETTNRTEKHAPKRSAEK

>member
-68 YQKWQNQFQ
+68 YQKWQNQFS
-77 RHVMRGEKGISIL
+77 RHVLRGEKGISIL

-109 LPLLDADGNAITEE
+109 LPLLDADGNTITEE

-151 QSPIAELTG
+151 QSPVAELTG
-160 NVEHYEAFMEALRRV
+160 NVEHYEAFMEALRRI

-181 IKPLSND
+181 MKPLSND

-202 RAGMSEVQTVCAA
+202 RDGMSEVQTVCAA
-215 VHEIAHSKLHDYAKQ
+215 VHEIAHSKLHDYAKL
-230 PDSQPK
+230 PNSQPK
-236 DSSTEEIEAESIAY
+236 DSNTEEIEAESIAY

-273 DKDLKAFKESLDTIR
+273 DKDLKAFKDSLDTIR
-288 KTSSDLISGVEQQ
+288 KTSSELISGVEQQ

-308 RGIELPK
+308 RGISL
-315 EPEYELVTIPPSRE
+315 EPAQPAQKQPEQDI
-329 DAMAFAAEYVV
+329 
-340 LLGRSEARSEFLS
+340 
-353 TDKIAGRICR
+353 
-363 NDARSIRDELERLVE
+363 
-378 AEDESGIYHGAV
+378 
-390 ELLDHF
+390 
-396 NGLYHKE
+396 
-403 WQAKE
+403 
-408 APDAEKLYM
+408 EKLYM

-427 RSDNG
+427 RSDTG

-438 DAASAKTLDGGV
+438 DAASAKALDGGV

-481 LELLKDLQEAN
+481 LELLNGLQEAN
-492 ELPLGADV
+492 ELPLGAGE
-500 QITGAELAK
+500 QIT
-509 SIQSLYLDKYG
+509 SV
-520 LAFLDDFASKD
+520 
-531 DCLQHLYEDLLTGA
+531 
-545 DEVKY
+545 EVK
-550 FLSEIVEQKDVY
+550 
-562 ANRAKALLLGIE
+562 
-574 SYQKSHVPL
+574 P
-583 KELDSNE
+583 
-590 RWYVVDNES
+590 
-599 KHLRITEDGAK
+599 
-610 YAYELYDKNTL
+610 
-621 RRLESGTVHDDDVKC
+621 
-636 LLAAAIR
+636 AA
-643 VCETHGYDKTLPF
+643 D
-656 EVLSNELA
+656 
-664 GILYSLELSSDDD
+664 
-677 QIVHTEVNSDKP
+677 
-689 DALPPLPELEQDY
+689 PLPDFPQLEQDY

-719 TDGNTMLPLSKAR
+719 TDGNTMLPLSKERAR
-732 AKELF
+732 ELF

-742 IFALNSDNTEYMV
+742 IFVLNSDNTEYMV
-755 LDTDDLDT
+755 LDTEDLGA

-772 AEWEAARD
+772 AEWESVRD
-780 MLQPTPDI
+780 TLQPMRDI
-788 IAPNQPDALSYL
+788 VAPKQPDALSYL
-800 HDDSAKTQPEN
+800 HDDTAKTQPEN

-816 EMALED
+816 EMAMED

-835 KQPTVADLEAQVKAG
+835 KQTVA
-850 MSISLMDLAA
+850 
-860 ATHRE
+860 
-865 RNDGKRR
+865 
-872 QSVLEQLKK
+872 EQE
-881 QPAQERSHKTA
+881 ERSSILAKLKA
-892 PGKSAEK
+892 PVETTNRTEKHAPKRSAEK

>member
-25 LFQSGDLE
+25 LFQSGNLE

-54 LIFSQCPHATLVAG
+54 LIFSQRPHATLVAG
-68 YQKWQNQFQ
+68 YQKWQNQFS
-77 RHVMRGEKGISIL
+77 RHVLRGEKGISIL

-109 LPLLDADGNAITEE
+109 LPLLDADGNTITEE

-151 QSPIAELTG
+151 QSPVAELTG
-160 NVEHYEAFMEALRRV
+160 NVEHYKAFMEALRRV

-181 IKPLSND
+181 MKPLSND

-202 RAGMSEVQTVCAA
+202 RDGMSEVQTVCAA

-230 PDSQPK
+230 PNNQPK

-273 DKDLKAFKESLDTIR
+273 DKDLKAFKDSLDTIR
-288 KTSSDLISGVEQQ
+288 KTSSELISGVEQQ

-308 RGIELPK
+308 RGISL
-315 EPEYELVTIPPSRE
+315 EPAQPAQKQPEQDI
-329 DAMAFAAEYVV
+329 
-340 LLGRSEARSEFLS
+340 
-353 TDKIAGRICR
+353 
-363 NDARSIRDELERLVE
+363 
-378 AEDESGIYHGAV
+378 
-390 ELLDHF
+390 
-396 NGLYHKE
+396 
-403 WQAKE
+403 
-408 APDAEKLYM
+408 EKLYM

-427 RSDNG
+427 RSDTG

-438 DAASAKTLDGGV
+438 DAASAKALDGGV

-481 LELLKDLQEAN
+481 LELLNGLQEAN
-492 ELPLGADV
+492 ELLLGAGE
-500 QITGAELAK
+500 QITGVEATSTAD
-509 SIQSLYLDKYG
+509 SLP
-520 LAFLDDFASKD
+520 
-531 DCLQHLYEDLLTGA
+531 DLP
-545 DEVKY
+545 
-550 FLSEIVEQKDVY
+550 Q
-562 ANRAKALLLGIE
+562 
-574 SYQKSHVPL
+574 
-583 KELDSNE
+583 
-590 RWYVVDNES
+590 
-599 KHLRITEDGAK
+599 
-610 YAYELYDKNTL
+610 
-621 RRLESGTVHDDDVKC
+621 
-636 LLAAAIR
+636 
-643 VCETHGYDKTLPF
+643 
-656 EVLSNELA
+656 
-664 GILYSLELSSDDD
+664 
-677 QIVHTEVNSDKP
+677 
-689 DALPPLPELEQDY
+689 LEQGY

-719 TDGNTMLPLSKAR
+719 TDGNTMLPLSKERAR
-732 AKELF
+732 ELF

-742 IFALNSDNTEYMV
+742 IFVLNSDNTEYMV
-755 LDTDDLDT
+755 LDTSDLDAR
-763 HSGIFGVER
+763 SGIFGVER
-772 AEWEAARD
+772 TEWERVRD
-780 MLQPTPDI
+780 TLQPRCDI
-788 IAPNQPDALSYL
+788 VAPKQPDAVSYL
-800 HDDSAKTQPEN
+800 HDDTAKTQPEN

-835 KQPTVADLEAQVKAG
+835 KQTVA
-850 MSISLMDLAA
+850 
-860 ATHRE
+860 
-865 RNDGKRR
+865 
-872 QSVLEQLKK
+872 EQE
-881 QPAQERSHKTA
+881 ERSSILAKLKA
-892 PGKSAEK
+892 PVETTNRTEKHAPKRSAEK

>member
-68 YQKWQNQFQ
+68 YQKWQNQFS
-77 RHVMRGEKGISIL
+77 RHVLRGEKGISVL

-109 LPLLDADGNAITEE
+109 LPLLDADGNTITEE

-151 QSPIAELTG
+151 QSPVAELTG

-181 IKPLSND
+181 MKPLSND

-202 RAGMSEVQTVCAA
+202 RDGMSEVQTVCAA

-230 PDSQPK
+230 PNSQPK
-236 DSSTEEIEAESIAY
+236 DSNTEEIEAESIAY

-273 DKDLKAFKESLDTIR
+273 DKDLKAFKDSLDTIR
-288 KTSSDLISGVEQQ
+288 KTSSELISGVEQQ

-308 RGIELPK
+308 RGISL
-315 EPEYELVTIPPSRE
+315 EPAQPAQKQPEQDT
-329 DAMAFAAEYVV
+329 
-340 LLGRSEARSEFLS
+340 
-353 TDKIAGRICR
+353 
-363 NDARSIRDELERLVE
+363 
-378 AEDESGIYHGAV
+378 
-390 ELLDHF
+390 
-396 NGLYHKE
+396 
-403 WQAKE
+403 
-408 APDAEKLYM
+408 EKLYM

-427 RSDNG
+427 RSDTG

-438 DAASAKTLDGGV
+438 DAASAKALDGGV

-481 LELLKDLQEAN
+481 LELLNGLQEAN
-492 ELPLGADV
+492 ELPLGAGE
-500 QITGAELAK
+500 QITGVEATSTAD
-509 SIQSLYLDKYG
+509 SLP
-520 LAFLDDFASKD
+520 DFP
-531 DCLQHLYEDLLTGA
+531 Q
-545 DEVKY
+545 
-550 FLSEIVEQKDVY
+550 
-562 ANRAKALLLGIE
+562 
-574 SYQKSHVPL
+574 
-583 KELDSNE
+583 
-590 RWYVVDNES
+590 
-599 KHLRITEDGAK
+599 
-610 YAYELYDKNTL
+610 
-621 RRLESGTVHDDDVKC
+621 
-636 LLAAAIR
+636 
-643 VCETHGYDKTLPF
+643 
-656 EVLSNELA
+656 
-664 GILYSLELSSDDD
+664 
-677 QIVHTEVNSDKP
+677 
-689 DALPPLPELEQDY
+689 LEQDY

-719 TDGNTMLPLSKAR
+719 TGGNTMLPLSKERAR
-732 AKELF
+732 ELF

-742 IFALNSDNTEYMV
+742 IFVLNSDNTEYMV
-755 LDTDDLDT
+755 LDTGDLDA
-763 HSGIFGVER
+763 HPGIFGVER
-772 AEWEAARD
+772 TEWESVRD
-780 MLQPTPDI
+780 TLQPIRDI
-788 IAPNQPDALSYL
+788 VAPKQPDALSYL
-800 HDDSAKTQPEN
+800 HDDTAKTQPEN

-835 KQPTVADLEAQVKAG
+835 KQTVA
-850 MSISLMDLAA
+850 
-860 ATHRE
+860 
-865 RNDGKRR
+865 
-872 QSVLEQLKK
+872 EQE
-881 QPAQERSHKTA
+881 ERSSILAKLKA
-892 PGKSAEK
+892 PVETTNRTEKHAPKRSAEK

>member
-68 YQKWQNQFQ
+68 YQKWQNQFS
-77 RHVMRGEKGISIL
+77 RHVLRGEKGISIL

-109 LPLLDADGNAITEE
+109 LPLLDADGNTITEE
-123 KEVQIPMFR
+123 KEVQIPMFH

-151 QSPIAELTG
+151 QSPVAELTG

-175 SPVPIE
+175 SPVPVE
-181 IKPLSND
+181 MKPLSND

-202 RAGMSEVQTVCAA
+202 RDGMSEVQTVCAA

-230 PDSQPK
+230 PNSQPK
-236 DSSTEEIEAESIAY
+236 DSNTEEIEAESIAY

-273 DKDLKAFKESLDTIR
+273 DKDLKAFKDSLDTIR
-288 KTSSDLISGVEQQ
+288 KTSSELISGVEQQ

-308 RGIELPK
+308 RGISL
-315 EPEYELVTIPPSRE
+315 EPEKPAQEQDT
-329 DAMAFAAEYVV
+329 
-340 LLGRSEARSEFLS
+340 
-353 TDKIAGRICR
+353 
-363 NDARSIRDELERLVE
+363 
-378 AEDESGIYHGAV
+378 
-390 ELLDHF
+390 
-396 NGLYHKE
+396 
-403 WQAKE
+403 
-408 APDAEKLYM
+408 EKLYM

-427 RSDNG
+427 RSDTG

-438 DAASAKTLDGGV
+438 DAASAKALDGGV

-481 LELLKDLQEAN
+481 LELLNGLQEAN
-492 ELPLGADV
+492 ELLLGAGE
-500 QITGAELAK
+500 QITGVEATSTAD
-509 SIQSLYLDKYG
+509 SLP
-520 LAFLDDFASKD
+520 
-531 DCLQHLYEDLLTGA
+531 DLP
-545 DEVKY
+545 
-550 FLSEIVEQKDVY
+550 Q
-562 ANRAKALLLGIE
+562 
-574 SYQKSHVPL
+574 
-583 KELDSNE
+583 
-590 RWYVVDNES
+590 
-599 KHLRITEDGAK
+599 
-610 YAYELYDKNTL
+610 
-621 RRLESGTVHDDDVKC
+621 
-636 LLAAAIR
+636 
-643 VCETHGYDKTLPF
+643 
-656 EVLSNELA
+656 
-664 GILYSLELSSDDD
+664 
-677 QIVHTEVNSDKP
+677 
-689 DALPPLPELEQDY
+689 LEQDY

-719 TDGNTMLPLSKAR
+719 TDGNTMLPLSKERAR
-732 AKELF
+732 ELF

-742 IFALNSDNTEYMV
+742 IFVLNSDNTEYMV
-755 LDTDDLDT
+755 LDTNDLDT

-772 AEWEAARD
+772 TEWESVRD
-780 MLQPTPDI
+780 TLQPRRDI
-788 IAPNQPDALSYL
+788 VAPKQPDALSYL
-800 HDDSAKTQPEN
+800 HDDTAKTQPEN

-835 KQPTVADLEAQVKAG
+835 KQTVA
-850 MSISLMDLAA
+850 
-860 ATHRE
+860 
-865 RNDGKRR
+865 
-872 QSVLEQLKK
+872 EQE
-881 QPAQERSHKTA
+881 ERSSILAKLKA
-892 PGKSAEK
+892 PVETTNRTEKHAPKRSAEK

>member
-1 MAEKQPIK
+1 MAEKTPIK

-68 YQKWQNQFQ
+68 YQKWQNQFS
-77 RHVMRGEKGISIL
+77 RHVLRGEKGISIL

-102 KLDPDTK
+102 KLGPVTK
-109 LPLLDADGNAITEE
+109 LPLLDADGNTITEE

-132 PVKVFDVSQTDG
+132 PVKVFDVSQTDS

-151 QSPIAELTG
+151 QSPVAELTG
-160 NVEHYEAFMEALRRV
+160 NVEHYEAFMEALRRI

-181 IKPLSND
+181 MKPLSND

-202 RAGMSEVQTVCAA
+202 RDGMSEVQTVCAA

-230 PDSQPK
+230 PNSQPK

-273 DKDLKAFKESLDTIR
+273 DKDLKAFKDSLGTIR
-288 KTSSDLISGVEQQ
+288 KTSSELISGVEQQ

-308 RGIELPK
+308 RGISL
-315 EPEYELVTIPPSRE
+315 EPAQPAQKQPEQDI
-329 DAMAFAAEYVV
+329 
-340 LLGRSEARSEFLS
+340 
-353 TDKIAGRICR
+353 
-363 NDARSIRDELERLVE
+363 
-378 AEDESGIYHGAV
+378 
-390 ELLDHF
+390 
-396 NGLYHKE
+396 
-403 WQAKE
+403 
-408 APDAEKLYM
+408 EKLYM

-427 RSDNG
+427 HSDTG

-438 DAASAKTLDGGV
+438 DAASAKALDGGV

-481 LELLKDLQEAN
+481 LELLNGLQEAN
-492 ELPLGADV
+492 ELLLGAGE
-500 QITGAELAK
+500 QITGVEATSTAD
-509 SIQSLYLDKYG
+509 SLP
-520 LAFLDDFASKD
+520 
-531 DCLQHLYEDLLTGA
+531 
-545 DEVKY
+545 
-550 FLSEIVEQKDVY
+550 
-562 ANRAKALLLGIE
+562 N
-574 SYQKSHVPL
+574 
-583 KELDSNE
+583 
-590 RWYVVDNES
+590 
-599 KHLRITEDGAK
+599 
-610 YAYELYDKNTL
+610 
-621 RRLESGTVHDDDVKC
+621 
-636 LLAAAIR
+636 
-643 VCETHGYDKTLPF
+643 LP
-656 EVLSNELA
+656 
-664 GILYSLELSSDDD
+664 
-677 QIVHTEVNSDKP
+677 Q
-689 DALPPLPELEQDY
+689 LEQGY

-719 TDGNTMLPLSKAR
+719 TDGNTMLPLSKERAR
-732 AKELF
+732 ELF

-742 IFALNSDNTEYMV
+742 IFVLNSDNTEYMV
-755 LDTDDLDT
+755 LDTEDLGA

-772 AEWEAARD
+772 TEWESVRD
-780 MLQPTPDI
+780 TLQPRRDI
-788 IAPNQPDALSYL
+788 VAPKQPDTLSYL
-800 HDDSAKTQPEN
+800 HDDTAKTQPEN

-822 DYGMIDGIINNGP
+822 NYGMIDGIINNAP
-835 KQPTVADLEAQVKAG
+835 KQTVA
-850 MSISLMDLAA
+850 
-860 ATHRE
+860 
-865 RNDGKRR
+865 
-872 QSVLEQLKK
+872 EQE
-881 QPAQERSHKTA
+881 ERSSILAKLKA
-892 PGKSAEK
+892 PVEATNRTEKHAPKRSAEK

>member
-68 YQKWQNQFQ
+68 YQKWQNQFS
-77 RHVMRGEKGISIL
+77 RHVLRGEKGISIL

-109 LPLLDADGNAITEE
+109 LPLLDADGNTITEE

-151 QSPIAELTG
+151 QSPVAELTG
-160 NVEHYEAFMEALRRV
+160 NVEHYEAFIEALRRV

-181 IKPLSND
+181 MKPLSND

-202 RAGMSEVQTVCAA
+202 RDGMSEVQTVCAA

-230 PDSQPK
+230 PNSQPK
-236 DSSTEEIEAESIAY
+236 DSNTEEIEAESIAY

-273 DKDLKAFKESLDTIR
+273 DKDLKAFKDSLDTIR
-288 KTSSDLISGVEQQ
+288 KTSSELISGVEQQ

-308 RGIELPK
+308 RGISL
-315 EPEYELVTIPPSRE
+315 EPAQPAQKQPEQDI
-329 DAMAFAAEYVV
+329 
-340 LLGRSEARSEFLS
+340 
-353 TDKIAGRICR
+353 
-363 NDARSIRDELERLVE
+363 
-378 AEDESGIYHGAV
+378 
-390 ELLDHF
+390 
-396 NGLYHKE
+396 
-403 WQAKE
+403 
-408 APDAEKLYM
+408 EKLYM

-427 RSDNG
+427 RSDTG

-438 DAASAKTLDGGV
+438 DAASAKALDGGV
-450 LDDTGQLL
+450 LDDGEQLL

-481 LELLKDLQEAN
+481 LELLNGLQEAN
-492 ELPLGADV
+492 ELLLGAGE
-500 QITGAELAK
+500 QITGVEATSTAD
-509 SIQSLYLDKYG
+509 SLP
-520 LAFLDDFASKD
+520 
-531 DCLQHLYEDLLTGA
+531 DLP
-545 DEVKY
+545 
-550 FLSEIVEQKDVY
+550 Q
-562 ANRAKALLLGIE
+562 
-574 SYQKSHVPL
+574 
-583 KELDSNE
+583 
-590 RWYVVDNES
+590 
-599 KHLRITEDGAK
+599 
-610 YAYELYDKNTL
+610 
-621 RRLESGTVHDDDVKC
+621 
-636 LLAAAIR
+636 
-643 VCETHGYDKTLPF
+643 
-656 EVLSNELA
+656 
-664 GILYSLELSSDDD
+664 
-677 QIVHTEVNSDKP
+677 
-689 DALPPLPELEQDY
+689 LEQDY

-719 TDGNTMLPLSKAR
+719 TDGNTMLPLSKERAR
-732 AKELF
+732 ELF

-742 IFALNSDNTEYMV
+742 IFVLNSDNTEYMV
-755 LDTDDLDT
+755 LDTEDLGA

-772 AEWEAARD
+772 TEWESVRD
-780 MLQPTPDI
+780 TLQPIRDI
-788 IAPNQPDALSYL
+788 VAPKQPDAVSYL
-800 HDDSAKTQPEN
+800 HDDTAKTQPEN

-835 KQPTVADLEAQVKAG
+835 KQTVA
-850 MSISLMDLAA
+850 
-860 ATHRE
+860 
-865 RNDGKRR
+865 
-872 QSVLEQLKK
+872 EQE
-881 QPAQERSHKTA
+881 ERSSILAKLKA
-892 PGKSAEK
+892 PVETTNRTEKHAPKRSAEK

>member
-1 MAEKQPIK
+1 MAEKAPIK

-20 AGIKA
+20 AGITA

-68 YQKWQNQFQ
+68 YQKWQNQFS
-77 RHVMRGEKGISIL
+77 RHVLRGEKGISIL

-109 LPLLDADGNAITEE
+109 LPLLDADGNTITEE

-151 QSPIAELTG
+151 QSPVAELTG

-181 IKPLSND
+181 MKPLSND

-202 RAGMSEVQTVCAA
+202 RDGMSEVQTVCAA

-230 PDSQPK
+230 PNSQPK

-273 DKDLKAFKESLDTIR
+273 DKDLKAFKDSLDTIR
-288 KTSSDLISGVEQQ
+288 KTSSELISGVEQQ

-308 RGIELPK
+308 RGISL
-315 EPEYELVTIPPSRE
+315 EPAQPAQKQPEQEI
-329 DAMAFAAEYVV
+329 
-340 LLGRSEARSEFLS
+340 
-353 TDKIAGRICR
+353 
-363 NDARSIRDELERLVE
+363 
-378 AEDESGIYHGAV
+378 
-390 ELLDHF
+390 
-396 NGLYHKE
+396 
-403 WQAKE
+403 
-408 APDAEKLYM
+408 EKLYM
-417 VDNEK
+417 ADNEK

-427 RSDNG
+427 RSDTG

-438 DAASAKTLDGGV
+438 DAASAKALDGGV
-450 LDDTGQLL
+450 LDDTRQLL
-458 SAAALTVCKLHNIGD
+458 SAAALTVCKLHNIGY

-481 LELLKDLQEAN
+481 LELLNGLQEAN
-492 ELPLGADV
+492 ELLLGAGE
-500 QITGAELAK
+500 QITGVEATSTAD
-509 SIQSLYLDKYG
+509 SLP
-520 LAFLDDFASKD
+520 
-531 DCLQHLYEDLLTGA
+531 DLP
-545 DEVKY
+545 
-550 FLSEIVEQKDVY
+550 Q
-562 ANRAKALLLGIE
+562 
-574 SYQKSHVPL
+574 
-583 KELDSNE
+583 
-590 RWYVVDNES
+590 
-599 KHLRITEDGAK
+599 
-610 YAYELYDKNTL
+610 
-621 RRLESGTVHDDDVKC
+621 
-636 LLAAAIR
+636 
-643 VCETHGYDKTLPF
+643 
-656 EVLSNELA
+656 
-664 GILYSLELSSDDD
+664 
-677 QIVHTEVNSDKP
+677 
-689 DALPPLPELEQDY
+689 LEQDY

-719 TDGNTMLPLSKAR
+719 TDGNTMLPLSKERAR
-732 AKELF
+732 ELF

-742 IFALNSDNTEYMV
+742 IFVLNSDNTEYMV
-755 LDTDDLDT
+755 LDTEDLGA

-772 AEWEAARD
+772 AEWESVRD
-780 MLQPTPDI
+780 TLQPIRDI
-788 IAPNQPDALSYL
+788 VAPKQPDAVSYL
-800 HDDSAKTQPEN
+800 HDDTAKTQPEN

-816 EMALED
+816 EMAMED

-835 KQPTVADLEAQVKAG
+835 KQTVA
-850 MSISLMDLAA
+850 
-860 ATHRE
+860 
-865 RNDGKRR
+865 
-872 QSVLEQLKK
+872 EQE
-881 QPAQERSHKTA
+881 ERSSILAKLKA
-892 PGKSAEK
+892 PVETTNRTEKHAPKRSAEK

>member
-1 MAEKQPIK
+1 MAEKTPIK

-68 YQKWQNQFQ
+68 YQKWQNQFS
-77 RHVMRGEKGISIL
+77 RHVLRGEKGISIL

-109 LPLLDADGNAITEE
+109 LPLLDADGNTITEE

-151 QSPIAELTG
+151 HSPVAELTG

-181 IKPLSND
+181 MKPLSND

-202 RAGMSEVQTVCAA
+202 RDGMSEVQTVCAA

-230 PDSQPK
+230 PNSQPK

-308 RGIELPK
+308 RGISL
-315 EPEYELVTIPPSRE
+315 EPAQPAQKQP
-329 DAMAFAAEYVV
+329 
-340 LLGRSEARSEFLS
+340 
-353 TDKIAGRICR
+353 
-363 NDARSIRDELERLVE
+363 
-378 AEDESGIYHGAV
+378 
-390 ELLDHF
+390 
-396 NGLYHKE
+396 
-403 WQAKE
+403 WQ
-408 APDAEKLYM
+408 DTEKLYM

-427 RSDNG
+427 RSDTG

-438 DAASAKTLDGGV
+438 DAASAKALDGGV

-481 LELLKDLQEAN
+481 LELLNGLQEAN
-492 ELPLGADV
+492 ELLLGAGE
-500 QITGAELAK
+500 QITGVEATSTAD
-509 SIQSLYLDKYG
+509 SLP
-520 LAFLDDFASKD
+520 
-531 DCLQHLYEDLLTGA
+531 DLP
-545 DEVKY
+545 
-550 FLSEIVEQKDVY
+550 Q
-562 ANRAKALLLGIE
+562 
-574 SYQKSHVPL
+574 
-583 KELDSNE
+583 
-590 RWYVVDNES
+590 
-599 KHLRITEDGAK
+599 
-610 YAYELYDKNTL
+610 
-621 RRLESGTVHDDDVKC
+621 
-636 LLAAAIR
+636 
-643 VCETHGYDKTLPF
+643 
-656 EVLSNELA
+656 
-664 GILYSLELSSDDD
+664 
-677 QIVHTEVNSDKP
+677 
-689 DALPPLPELEQDY
+689 LEQDY

-719 TDGNTMLPLSKAR
+719 TDGNTMLPLSKERAR
-732 AKELF
+732 ELF
-737 LQDVP
+737 LQGVP
-742 IFALNSDNTEYMV
+742 IFVLNSDNTEYMV
-755 LDTDDLDT
+755 LDTEDLGA

-772 AEWEAARD
+772 TEWESVRD
-780 MLQPTPDI
+780 TLQPRRDI
-788 IAPNQPDALSYL
+788 VAPKQPDALSYL
-800 HDDSAKTQPEN
+800 HDDTAKTQPEN

-816 EMALED
+816 EMAMED

-835 KQPTVADLEAQVKAG
+835 KQTVA
-850 MSISLMDLAA
+850 
-860 ATHRE
+860 
-865 RNDGKRR
+865 
-872 QSVLEQLKK
+872 EQE
-881 QPAQERSHKTA
+881 ERSSILAKLKA
-892 PGKSAEK
+892 PVETTNRTEKHAPKRSAEK

>member
-68 YQKWQNQFQ
+68 YQKWQNQFS
-77 RHVMRGEKGISIL
+77 RHVLRGEKGISIL

-109 LPLLDADGNAITEE
+109 LPLLDADGNTITEE

-151 QSPIAELTG
+151 QSPVAELTG

-181 IKPLSND
+181 MKPLSND

-230 PDSQPK
+230 PNSQPK

-308 RGIELPK
+308 RGISL
-315 EPEYELVTIPPSRE
+315 EPEKPAQEQDT
-329 DAMAFAAEYVV
+329 
-340 LLGRSEARSEFLS
+340 
-353 TDKIAGRICR
+353 
-363 NDARSIRDELERLVE
+363 
-378 AEDESGIYHGAV
+378 
-390 ELLDHF
+390 
-396 NGLYHKE
+396 
-403 WQAKE
+403 
-408 APDAEKLYM
+408 EKLYM

-427 RSDNG
+427 RSDTG

-438 DAASAKTLDGGV
+438 DAASAKALDGGV

-473 AAPIRLAP
+473 AAPICLAP
-481 LELLKDLQEAN
+481 LELLNGLQEAN
-492 ELPLGADV
+492 ELLFGAGD
-500 QITGAELAK
+500 QITDATVK
-509 SIQSLYLDKYG
+509 SAVS
-520 LAFLDDFASKD
+520 
-531 DCLQHLYEDLLTGA
+531 
-545 DEVKY
+545 
-550 FLSEIVEQKDVY
+550 
-562 ANRAKALLLGIE
+562 
-574 SYQKSHVPL
+574 
-583 KELDSNE
+583 
-590 RWYVVDNES
+590 
-599 KHLRITEDGAK
+599 
-610 YAYELYDKNTL
+610 
-621 RRLESGTVHDDDVKC
+621 
-636 LLAAAIR
+636 
-643 VCETHGYDKTLPF
+643 
-656 EVLSNELA
+656 
-664 GILYSLELSSDDD
+664 
-677 QIVHTEVNSDKP
+677 
-689 DALPPLPELEQDY
+689 PLPDLPQLEQGY

-719 TDGNTMLPLSKAR
+719 TDENTMLPLSKERAR
-732 AKELF
+732 ELF

-742 IFALNSDNTEYMV
+742 IFVLNSDNTEYMV
-755 LDTDDLDT
+755 LDTEDLGA

-772 AEWEAARD
+772 TEWESVRD
-780 MLQPTPDI
+780 TLQPRRDI
-788 IAPNQPDALSYL
+788 VAPKQPDALSYL
-800 HDDSAKTQPEN
+800 HDDTAKTQPEN

-816 EMALED
+816 EMAMED

-835 KQPTVADLEAQVKAG
+835 KQTVA
-850 MSISLMDLAA
+850 
-860 ATHRE
+860 
-865 RNDGKRR
+865 
-872 QSVLEQLKK
+872 EQE
-881 QPAQERSHKTA
+881 ERSSILAKLKA
-892 PGKSAEK
+892 PVETTNRTGKHAPKRSAEK

>member
-33 KYQAYL
+33 EYQAYL

-68 YQKWQNQFQ
+68 YQKWQNQFS
-77 RHVMRGEKGISIL
+77 RHVLRGEKGISIL

-109 LPLLDADGNAITEE
+109 LPLLDADGNTITEE

-151 QSPIAELTG
+151 QSPVAELTG

-181 IKPLSND
+181 MKPLSNN

-202 RAGMSEVQTVCAA
+202 RDGMSEVQTVCAA
-215 VHEIAHSKLHDYAKQ
+215 VHEIAHSELHDYAKQ
-230 PDSQPK
+230 PNSQPK

-273 DKDLKAFKESLDTIR
+273 DKDLKAFKDSLDTIR
-288 KTSSDLISGVEQQ
+288 KTSSELISGVEQQ

-308 RGIELPK
+308 RGISL
-315 EPEYELVTIPPSRE
+315 EPAQPAQKQPEQDI
-329 DAMAFAAEYVV
+329 
-340 LLGRSEARSEFLS
+340 
-353 TDKIAGRICR
+353 
-363 NDARSIRDELERLVE
+363 
-378 AEDESGIYHGAV
+378 
-390 ELLDHF
+390 
-396 NGLYHKE
+396 
-403 WQAKE
+403 
-408 APDAEKLYM
+408 EKLYM

-427 RSDNG
+427 RSDTG

-438 DAASAKTLDGGV
+438 DAASAKALDGGV

-481 LELLKDLQEAN
+481 LELLNGLQEAN
-492 ELPLGADV
+492 ELLLGAGE
-500 QITGAELAK
+500 QITGVEATSAAE
-509 SIQSLYLDKYG
+509 
-520 LAFLDDFASKD
+520 
-531 DCLQHLYEDLLTGA
+531 
-545 DEVKY
+545 
-550 FLSEIVEQKDVY
+550 
-562 ANRAKALLLGIE
+562 
-574 SYQKSHVPL
+574 
-583 KELDSNE
+583 
-590 RWYVVDNES
+590 
-599 KHLRITEDGAK
+599 
-610 YAYELYDKNTL
+610 
-621 RRLESGTVHDDDVKC
+621 
-636 LLAAAIR
+636 
-643 VCETHGYDKTLPF
+643 
-656 EVLSNELA
+656 
-664 GILYSLELSSDDD
+664 
-677 QIVHTEVNSDKP
+677 
-689 DALPPLPELEQDY
+689 PLPDLPQLEQDY

-719 TDGNTMLPLSKAR
+719 TDGNTMLPLSKERAR
-732 AKELF
+732 ELF

-742 IFALNSDNTEYMV
+742 IFVLNSDNTEYMV
-755 LDTDDLDT
+755 LDTEDLGA

-772 AEWEAARD
+772 TEWERVRD
-780 MLQPTPDI
+780 TLQPIRDI
-788 IAPNQPDALSYL
+788 VAPKQPDAVSYL
-800 HDDSAKTQPEN
+800 HDDTAKTQPEN

-816 EMALED
+816 EMAMED

-835 KQPTVADLEAQVKAG
+835 KQTVA
-850 MSISLMDLAA
+850 
-860 ATHRE
+860 
-865 RNDGKRR
+865 
-872 QSVLEQLKK
+872 EQE
-881 QPAQERSHKTA
+881 ERSSILAKLKA
-892 PGKSAEK
+892 PVETTNRTEKHAPKRSAEK

>member
-39 RTMSHFHHYSVNNQM
+39 HTMSHFHHYSVNNQM

-68 YQKWQNQFQ
+68 YQKWQNQFS
-77 RHVMRGEKGISIL
+77 RHVLRGEKGISIL

-109 LPLLDADGNAITEE
+109 LPLLDADGNTITEE

-151 QSPIAELTG
+151 QSPVAELTG
-160 NVEHYEAFMEALRRV
+160 NVEHYEAFMEALRRI

-181 IKPLSND
+181 MKPLSND

-202 RAGMSEVQTVCAA
+202 RDGMSEVQTVCAA

-230 PDSQPK
+230 PNSQPK

-273 DKDLKAFKESLDTIR
+273 DKDLKAFKDSLDTIR
-288 KTSSDLISGVEQQ
+288 KTSSELISGVEQQ

-308 RGIELPK
+308 RGISL
-315 EPEYELVTIPPSRE
+315 EPAQPAQKQPEQDI
-329 DAMAFAAEYVV
+329 
-340 LLGRSEARSEFLS
+340 
-353 TDKIAGRICR
+353 
-363 NDARSIRDELERLVE
+363 
-378 AEDESGIYHGAV
+378 
-390 ELLDHF
+390 
-396 NGLYHKE
+396 
-403 WQAKE
+403 
-408 APDAEKLYM
+408 EKLYM

-427 RSDNG
+427 RSDTG

-438 DAASAKTLDGGV
+438 DAASAKALDGGV

-481 LELLKDLQEAN
+481 LELLNGLQEAN
-492 ELPLGADV
+492 ELLLGAGE
-500 QITGAELAK
+500 QITGVEATSA
-509 SIQSLYLDKYG
+509 
-520 LAFLDDFASKD
+520 
-531 DCLQHLYEDLLTGA
+531 A
-545 DEVKY
+545 D
-550 FLSEIVEQKDVY
+550 
-562 ANRAKALLLGIE
+562 
-574 SYQKSHVPL
+574 
-583 KELDSNE
+583 
-590 RWYVVDNES
+590 
-599 KHLRITEDGAK
+599 
-610 YAYELYDKNTL
+610 
-621 RRLESGTVHDDDVKC
+621 
-636 LLAAAIR
+636 
-643 VCETHGYDKTLPF
+643 
-656 EVLSNELA
+656 
-664 GILYSLELSSDDD
+664 
-677 QIVHTEVNSDKP
+677 
-689 DALPPLPELEQDY
+689 PLPDLPQLEQDY

-719 TDGNTMLPLSKAR
+719 TDGNTMLPLSKERAR
-732 AKELF
+732 ELF

-742 IFALNSDNTEYMV
+742 IFVLNSDNTEYMV
-755 LDTDDLDT
+755 LDTEDLGA

-772 AEWEAARD
+772 TEWESVRD
-780 MLQPTPDI
+780 TLQPRRDI
-788 IAPNQPDALSYL
+788 VAPKQPDAVSYL
-800 HDDSAKTQPEN
+800 HDDTAKTQPEN

-835 KQPTVADLEAQVKAG
+835 KQTVA
-850 MSISLMDLAA
+850 
-860 ATHRE
+860 
-865 RNDGKRR
+865 
-872 QSVLEQLKK
+872 EQE
-881 QPAQERSHKTA
+881 ERSSILAKLKA
-892 PGKSAEK
+892 PVEATNRTEKHAPKRSAEK

>member
-1 MAEKQPIK
+1 MAEKTPIK

-68 YQKWQNQFQ
+68 YQKWQNQFS
-77 RHVMRGEKGISIL
+77 RHVLRGEKGISIL

-109 LPLLDADGNAITEE
+109 LPLLDADGNTITEE

-151 QSPIAELTG
+151 QSPVAELTG

-181 IKPLSND
+181 MKPLSND

-230 PDSQPK
+230 PNSQPK

-308 RGIELPK
+308 RGISL
-315 EPEYELVTIPPSRE
+315 EPEKPAQEQDT
-329 DAMAFAAEYVV
+329 
-340 LLGRSEARSEFLS
+340 
-353 TDKIAGRICR
+353 
-363 NDARSIRDELERLVE
+363 
-378 AEDESGIYHGAV
+378 
-390 ELLDHF
+390 
-396 NGLYHKE
+396 
-403 WQAKE
+403 
-408 APDAEKLYM
+408 EKLYM

-427 RSDNG
+427 RSDTG

-438 DAASAKTLDGGV
+438 DAASAKALDGGV

-481 LELLKDLQEAN
+481 LELLSGLQEAN
-492 ELPLGADV
+492 ELPLGAGE
-500 QITGAELAK
+500 QIT
-509 SIQSLYLDKYG
+509 SV
-520 LAFLDDFASKD
+520 
-531 DCLQHLYEDLLTGA
+531 
-545 DEVKY
+545 EVK
-550 FLSEIVEQKDVY
+550 
-562 ANRAKALLLGIE
+562 
-574 SYQKSHVPL
+574 P
-583 KELDSNE
+583 
-590 RWYVVDNES
+590 
-599 KHLRITEDGAK
+599 
-610 YAYELYDKNTL
+610 
-621 RRLESGTVHDDDVKC
+621 
-636 LLAAAIR
+636 AA
-643 VCETHGYDKTLPF
+643 D
-656 EVLSNELA
+656 
-664 GILYSLELSSDDD
+664 
-677 QIVHTEVNSDKP
+677 
-689 DALPPLPELEQDY
+689 PLPDFPQLEQDY

-719 TDGNTMLPLSKAR
+719 TDGNTMLPLSKERAR
-732 AKELF
+732 ELF

-742 IFALNSDNTEYMV
+742 IFVLNSDNTEYMV
-755 LDTDDLDT
+755 LDTNDLDT

-772 AEWEAARD
+772 TEWESVRD
-780 MLQPTPDI
+780 TLQPRRDI
-788 IAPNQPDALSYL
+788 VAPKQPDALSYL
-800 HDDSAKTQPEN
+800 HDDTAKTQPEN

-816 EMALED
+816 EMAMED

-835 KQPTVADLEAQVKAG
+835 KQTVA
-850 MSISLMDLAA
+850 
-860 ATHRE
+860 
-865 RNDGKRR
+865 
-872 QSVLEQLKK
+872 EQE
-881 QPAQERSHKTA
+881 ERSSILAKLKA
-892 PGKSAEK
+892 PVETTNRTEKHAPKRSAEK

>member
-1 MAEKQPIK
+1 MAEKTPIK

-68 YQKWQNQFQ
+68 YQKWQNQFS
-77 RHVMRGEKGISIL
+77 RHVLRGEKGISIL

-109 LPLLDADGNAITEE
+109 LPLLDADGNTITEE

-151 QSPIAELTG
+151 QSPVAELTG

-181 IKPLSND
+181 MKPLSND

-202 RAGMSEVQTVCAA
+202 RDGMSEVQTVCAA

-230 PDSQPK
+230 PNSQPK
-236 DSSTEEIEAESIAY
+236 DSNTEEIEAESIAY

-273 DKDLKAFKESLDTIR
+273 DKDLKAFKDSLDTIR
-288 KTSSDLISGVEQQ
+288 KTSSELISGVEQQ

-308 RGIELPK
+308 RGISL
-315 EPEYELVTIPPSRE
+315 EPAQPAQKQPEQDI
-329 DAMAFAAEYVV
+329 
-340 LLGRSEARSEFLS
+340 
-353 TDKIAGRICR
+353 
-363 NDARSIRDELERLVE
+363 
-378 AEDESGIYHGAV
+378 
-390 ELLDHF
+390 
-396 NGLYHKE
+396 
-403 WQAKE
+403 
-408 APDAEKLYM
+408 EKLYM

-427 RSDNG
+427 RSDTG

-438 DAASAKTLDGGV
+438 DAASAKALDGGV

-458 SAAALTVCKLHNIGD
+458 SAAAFTVCKLHNIGD

-481 LELLKDLQEAN
+481 LELLNGLQEAN
-492 ELPLGADV
+492 ELLLGAGE
-500 QITGAELAK
+500 QITGVEATSTAD
-509 SIQSLYLDKYG
+509 SLP
-520 LAFLDDFASKD
+520 
-531 DCLQHLYEDLLTGA
+531 DLP
-545 DEVKY
+545 
-550 FLSEIVEQKDVY
+550 Q
-562 ANRAKALLLGIE
+562 
-574 SYQKSHVPL
+574 
-583 KELDSNE
+583 
-590 RWYVVDNES
+590 
-599 KHLRITEDGAK
+599 
-610 YAYELYDKNTL
+610 
-621 RRLESGTVHDDDVKC
+621 
-636 LLAAAIR
+636 
-643 VCETHGYDKTLPF
+643 
-656 EVLSNELA
+656 
-664 GILYSLELSSDDD
+664 
-677 QIVHTEVNSDKP
+677 
-689 DALPPLPELEQDY
+689 LEQGY

-719 TDGNTMLPLSKAR
+719 TDGNTMLPLSKERAR
-732 AKELF
+732 ELF
-737 LQDVP
+737 LQGVP
-742 IFALNSDNTEYMV
+742 IFVLNSDNTEYMV
-755 LDTDDLDT
+755 LDTEDLGA

-772 AEWEAARD
+772 TEWESVRD
-780 MLQPTPDI
+780 TLQPRRDI
-788 IAPNQPDALSYL
+788 VAPKQPDALSYL
-800 HDDSAKTQPEN
+800 HDDTAKTQLEN

-835 KQPTVADLEAQVKAG
+835 KQTVA
-850 MSISLMDLAA
+850 
-860 ATHRE
+860 
-865 RNDGKRR
+865 
-872 QSVLEQLKK
+872 EQE
-881 QPAQERSHKTA
+881 ERSSILAKLKA
-892 PGKSAEK
+892 PVEATNRTEKHAPKRSAEK

>member
-1 MAEKQPIK
+1 MAGKTPIK

-68 YQKWQNQFQ
+68 YQKWQNQFS
-77 RHVMRGEKGISIL
+77 RHVLRGEKGISIL

-109 LPLLDADGNAITEE
+109 LPLLDADGNTITEE

-151 QSPIAELTG
+151 QSPVAELTG

-181 IKPLSND
+181 MKSLSDD

-230 PDSQPK
+230 PNSQPK

-288 KTSSDLISGVEQQ
+288 KTSSELISGVEQQ

-308 RGIELPK
+308 RGISLK
-315 EPEYELVTIPPSRE
+315 PEKPAQEQPEQDT
-329 DAMAFAAEYVV
+329 
-340 LLGRSEARSEFLS
+340 
-353 TDKIAGRICR
+353 
-363 NDARSIRDELERLVE
+363 
-378 AEDESGIYHGAV
+378 
-390 ELLDHF
+390 
-396 NGLYHKE
+396 
-403 WQAKE
+403 
-408 APDAEKLYM
+408 EKLYM

-427 RSDNG
+427 RSDTG

-438 DAASAKTLDGGV
+438 DAASAKALDGGV

-481 LELLKDLQEAN
+481 LELLNGLQEAN
-492 ELPLGADV
+492 ELLLGAGE
-500 QITGAELAK
+500 QITGVEATSTA
-509 SIQSLYLDKYG
+509 
-520 LAFLDDFASKD
+520 
-531 DCLQHLYEDLLTGA
+531 DLLP
-545 DEVKY
+545 D
-550 FLSEIVEQKDVY
+550 
-562 ANRAKALLLGIE
+562 
-574 SYQKSHVPL
+574 
-583 KELDSNE
+583 
-590 RWYVVDNES
+590 
-599 KHLRITEDGAK
+599 
-610 YAYELYDKNTL
+610 
-621 RRLESGTVHDDDVKC
+621 
-636 LLAAAIR
+636 
-643 VCETHGYDKTLPF
+643 LP
-656 EVLSNELA
+656 
-664 GILYSLELSSDDD
+664 
-677 QIVHTEVNSDKP
+677 Q
-689 DALPPLPELEQDY
+689 LEQGY

-719 TDGNTMLPLSKAR
+719 TDGNTMLPLSKERAR
-732 AKELF
+732 ELF

-742 IFALNSDNTEYMV
+742 IFVLNSDNTEYMV
-755 LDTDDLDT
+755 LDTSDLDA

-772 AEWEAARD
+772 AEWESVRD
-780 MLQPTPDI
+780 TLRPIRDI
-788 IAPNQPDALSYL
+788 VAPKQPDAVSYL
-800 HDDSAKTQPEN
+800 HDDTAKTQPEN

-816 EMALED
+816 EMAMED

-835 KQPTVADLEAQVKAG
+835 KQTVA
-850 MSISLMDLAA
+850 
-860 ATHRE
+860 
-865 RNDGKRR
+865 
-872 QSVLEQLKK
+872 EQE
-881 QPAQERSHKTA
+881 ERSSILAKLKA
-892 PGKSAEK
+892 PVETTNRTEKHAPKRSAEK